1 MVMGKK
7 EEPGSKRAQISQAQQ
22 YMIFAV
28 LGASIFL
35 GAAIAVVI
43 NSINKI
49 SFSANVIVAQDQ
61 SIIGFS
67 DAIKNIGICG
77 KPSGQVYSD
86 DELKKCSPNNI
97 NVANVPN
104 TLRSNILNNIASNKA
119 LASVPNEN
127 DAGCINQAT
136 GKNYTYQELEE
147 NYSNAESEEAI
158 AAAVGLIKTCS
169 SLRVIP
175 DALPAFKNEEA
186 LLASVDKIF
195 NISGADLQS
204 LSPTD
209 ETDGAPFGANLY
221 TISVHL
227 ALEGGTDVVH
237 RLLNNLELSIRNFNV
252 DRATIDWSSN
262 GSIDLKATA
271 SAYYMTPST
280 LMVTDKSIS
289 SGGRK

>member
-1 MVMGKK
+1 MVTAKK
-7 EEPGSKRAQISQAQQ
+7 EKPSDKRAKISQAQQ
-22 YMIFAV
+22 YMILAV

-61 SIIGFS
+61 SIVNFS
-67 DAIKNIGICG
+67 NAIKDIGICG
-77 KPSGQVYSD
+77 RPSGQVYSD
-86 DELKKCSPNNI
+86 AELQKCSPNSV
-97 NVANVPN
+97 NVATVPN

-127 DAGCINQAT
+127 NTGCVNPDT
-136 GKNYTYQELEE
+136 GKNYTYKELEE
-147 NYSNAESEEAI
+147 KYSNAEKDEDV
-158 AAAVGLIKTCS
+158 AAAVGLIKSCS

-195 NISGADLQS
+195 NISGATLQS

-209 ETDGAPFGANLY
+209 ETDGAPFGSNLY

-237 RLLNNLELSIRNFNV
+237 QLLNNLELSIRNFNI

-271 SAYYMTPST
+271 SAYYMTPSA
-280 LMVTDKSIS
+280 LVITDKAI
-289 SGGRK
+289 SGGKK

>member
-1 MVMGKK
+1 MGKK